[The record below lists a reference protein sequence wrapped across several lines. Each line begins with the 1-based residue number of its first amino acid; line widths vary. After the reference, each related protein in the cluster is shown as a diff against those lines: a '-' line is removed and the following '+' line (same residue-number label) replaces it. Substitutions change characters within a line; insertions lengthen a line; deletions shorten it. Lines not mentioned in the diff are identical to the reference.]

1 MMRRFKL
8 TEHSVRTKTRNPG
21 QVLVQ
26 SGARLIFAGAM
37 TLLLGCGS
45 SSGGSGSSAGAPG
58 SSGVTGAGGVTGG
71 SPAAIGGTST
81 TSVGGSSVGGAT
93 TSGGVVASGGVV
105 GSGGASGGVVAT
117 GGTTRTGGSAETT
130 GGTIA
135 SGGVVSSGGASGGVL
150 VTGGTTSAAGTTV
163 IGGTTASGGT
173 TSTGGTRPTGGT
185 TTGGATATGGTTT
198 GGATATGGT
207 SARGG
212 TTSAGG
218 TTGRGGATA
227 MGGTTTTGGT
237 KTGGIT
243 AAGGPT
249 AAGGTIGAGGS
260 TVALPALTIYIAGD
274 STVSTYADTAA
285 TNDQAGWGQMLHE
298 IFNNKVTVDNRAE
311 GGRTAYWFY
320 LEGSVDKILST
331 IKPGDYFL
339 IQFGTNDQNTG
350 ATFTVNGTTYPR
362 YADAQTTF
370 KTQLKQ
376 YYLDPTKAK
385 GAIPVLVTPPPRNS
399 AYCNGGNGL
408 AAYDTAMIELGA
420 AENVA
425 VVDLGGMT
433 HDYLAA
439 ICPKPA
445 SAADETF
452 FKNTGGTIDGTHFQ
466 ENGARKMAGF
476 IGQAIRTLNLGLA
489 AYLL

>member
-1 MMRRFKL
+1 
-8 TEHSVRTKTRNPG
+8 
-21 QVLVQ
+21 
-26 SGARLIFAGAM
+26 
-37 TLLLGCGS
+37 
-45 SSGGSGSSAGAPG
+45 
-58 SSGVTGAGGVTGG
+58 
-71 SPAAIGGTST
+71 
-81 TSVGGSSVGGAT
+81 
-93 TSGGVVASGGVV
+93 
-105 GSGGASGGVVAT
+105 
-117 GGTTRTGGSAETT
+117 
-130 GGTIA
+130 
-135 SGGVVSSGGASGGVL
+135 
-150 VTGGTTSAAGTTV
+150 
-163 IGGTTASGGT
+163 
-173 TSTGGTRPTGGT
+173 
-185 TTGGATATGGTTT
+185 
-198 GGATATGGT
+198 
-207 SARGG
+207 
-212 TTSAGG
+212 
-218 TTGRGGATA
+218 
-227 MGGTTTTGGT
+227 
-237 KTGGIT
+237 
-243 AAGGPT
+243 
-249 AAGGTIGAGGS
+249 
-260 TVALPALTIYIAGD
+260 LTIYIAGD

-298 IFNNKVTVDNRAE
+298 IFNDKVTVQNRAA

-320 LEGSVDKILST
+320 LEGAVDKILST
-331 IKPGDYFL
+331 IKPGDYFF

-350 ATFTVNGTTYPR
+350 ATFTVNGTTYQR
-362 YADAQTTF
+362 FADAQTTF

-425 VVDLGGMT
+425 VIDLGGMT
-433 HDYLAA
+433 HTYLAA

-445 SAADETF
+445 TAADETF

>member
-1 MMRRFKL
+1 MRTSTWKA
-8 TEHSVRTKTRNPG
+8 K
-21 QVLVQ
+21 QVLA
-26 SGARLIFAGAM
+26 SGCAGLILACAV
-37 TLLLGCGS
+37 TLLQGCD
-45 SSGGSGSSAGAPG
+45 SSGGVSGSG
-58 SSGVTGAGGVTGG
+58 GVIGAGGAVTGG
-71 SPAAIGGTST
+71 SPELTGGTSMAT
-81 TSVGGSSVGGAT
+81 GGESSRGGAT
-93 TSGGVVASGGVV
+93 TSGGAVPSGGMVTSGGVAASGGVV
-105 GSGGASGGVVAT
+105 VT
-117 GGTTRTGGSAETT
+117 GGTTKTGGSA

-135 SGGVVSSGGASGGVL
+135 SGGVVESGGVTRSGGTVL
-150 VTGGTTSAAGTTV
+150 TGGTTAT
-163 IGGTTASGGT
+163 GGTASGGT
-173 TSTGGTRPTGGT
+173 TSTGGTKLTGGTAAGGAAGGTSSTGGT
-185 TTGGATATGGTTT
+185 TT
-198 GGATATGGT
+198 
-207 SARGG
+207 
-212 TTSAGG
+212 
-218 TTGRGGATA
+218 
-227 MGGTTTTGGT
+227 
-237 KTGGIT
+237 
-243 AAGGPT
+243 
-249 AAGGTIGAGGS
+249 AGGTILTGGIAVAGGTKAVGGVAASGGASGTGGS
-260 TVALPALTIYIAGD
+260 TGPLSALTIYIAGD

-298 IFNNKVTVDNRAE
+298 IFNDKVTVENRAA

-320 LEGSVDKILST
+320 LEGAVDKILST
-331 IKPGDYFL
+331 IKPGDYFF

-425 VVDLGGMT
+425 VIDLGGMT
-433 HDYLAA
+433 FNYLKA

-452 FKNTGGTIDGTHFQ
+452 FKNTGGTVDGTHFQ

-476 IGQAIRTLNLGLA
+476 IGQAIRTLNLPLA
-489 AYLL
+489 AYLI